1 MEFVTISHW
10 DVPEVTD
17 EMMEEAKQKYMPLI
31 LATGAD
37 NVYMVRT
44 SDSSVSVVTHFP
56 NEDLG
61 EAAMDKISAVREK
74 AAEHFAMTLNS
85 AHAAACLSS

>member
-17 EMMEEAKQKYMPLI
+17 EMMEEAKQKFMPLI

-44 SDSSVSVVTHFP
+44 SD
-56 NEDLG
+56 
-61 EAAMDKISAVREK
+61 R
-74 AAEHFAMTLNS
+74 
-85 AHAAACLSS
+85 ACQ

>member
-17 EMMEEAKQKYMPLI
+17 EMMEEAKQKFMPLI

-37 NVYMVRT
+37 NVYMVCA
-44 SDSSVSVVTHFP
+44 SDNSVSVVTHFP
-56 NEDLG
+56 NDRLG
-61 EAAMDKISAVREK
+61 KAAMDKIITVREK
-74 AAEHFAMTLNS
+74 AAEHFAMTLNT
-85 AHAAACLSS
+85 AHAGTCLSS